1 MESLGEASKSTKGFF
16 KHVFNFDE
24 ESKGDMLNIVQYSIL
39 ALIPLI
45 ILNKSMQKYVP
56 EADEQKG
63 SLEIIAEVVIQII
76 VMFIGI
82 LFTHRIITYIP
93 TYSGFEYPEFSVIFI
108 ILAVLLIILSLQTKL
123 GEKISIICDRI
134 LELWEGKQNNN
145 NNSKNA
151 SKKTGNNNNGNVKVS
166 QPITQNILPLSM
178 PTQQTQSYYTD
189 STSINQL
196 PNYSISSSTS
206 SQSSPNFNN
215 MYQQDNTPLVNAAT
229 PGEGY
234 ENGGG
239 IMAANEALGGSG
251 FSSW

>member
-1 MESLGEASKSTKGFF
+1 MESLGEASKTTKGFF

-24 ESKGDMLNIVQYSIL
+24 DSKGEMLNIVQYSIL
-39 ALIPLI
+39 ALIPII

-63 SLEIIAEVVIQII
+63 SLEIVAEVMVQII

-82 LFTHRIITYIP
+82 LFIHRIIIYIP
-93 TYSGFEYPEFSVIFI
+93 TYSGVEYPDFSVIFI
-108 ILAVLLIILSLQTKL
+108 ILAVLLIVLSLQTKL
-123 GEKISIICDRI
+123 GEKVSIVCDRI
-134 LELWEGKQNNN
+134 VELWDGKMN
-145 NNSKNA
+145 NNSK
-151 SKKTGNNNNGNVKVS
+151 SKNGNKKSSGNNNNNVKVS
-166 QPITQNILPLSM
+166 QPISQSILPPSM
-178 PTQQTQSYYTD
+178 PAQQSQNSYSD
-189 STSINQL
+189 GTSINQL
-196 PNYSISSSTS
+196 PNYSTS
-206 SQSSPNFNN
+206 PQGSPNFNN
-215 MYQQDNTPLVNAAT
+215 MYQQDSTPLVNAAS